1 MEEFQDSQVK
11 ETKKVKVLKE
21 IQEIAKEKEK
31 IYKLLETNDEK
42 ELQRYLNGEL
52 TQKHYIEK
60 AIHNLASNTFPKTV
74 EENANNAL
82 LFLNDLERKKE
93 MELLKDEEQ
102 REDF

>member
-1 MEEFQDSQVK
+1 MGELRDSQS
-11 ETKKVKVLKE
+11 EEIKKSKILRE
-21 IQEIAKEKEK
+21 IQEIAEEKEK
-31 IYKLLETNDEK
+31 IHKLLETNDEK
-42 ELQRYLNGEL
+42 ELQKYLDGDL

-60 AIHNLASNTFPKTV
+60 AIHNLASNTFPKTL

-82 LFLNDLERKKE
+82 IFLNDLERKKE

>member
-1 MEEFQDSQVK
+1 MGELRDSQS
-11 ETKKVKVLKE
+11 EEIKKSKILRE
-21 IQEIAKEKEK
+21 IQEIAEEKEK
-31 IYKLLETNDEK
+31 IHKLLETNDEK
-42 ELQRYLNGEL
+42 ELQKYLDGEL

-60 AIHNLASNTFPKTV
+60 AIHNLASNMFPKTV

>member
-42 ELQRYLNGEL
+42 ELQKYLNGEL
-52 TQKHYIEK
+52 TQNHNIEK

-74 EENANNAL
+74 KENANNAL
-82 LFLNDLERKKE
+82 MFLNDLEREKE

-102 REDF
+102 RED

>member
-21 IQEIAKEKEK
+21 IQEIAKEK

-60 AIHNLASNTFPKTV
+60 DIHNLASNTFPKTV

-82 LFLNDLERKKE
+82 MFLNDSEREKE

-102 REDF
+102 RED

>member
-1 MEEFQDSQVK
+1 M
-11 ETKKVKVLKE
+11 
-21 IQEIAKEKEK
+21 
-31 IYKLLETNDEK
+31 LETNDEK

-52 TQKHYIEK
+52 TQKHYYIEK

-74 EENANNAL
+74 EENANNAI

>member
-1 MEEFQDSQVK
+1 MGELRDSCLEEI
-11 ETKKVKVLKE
+11 KKSKILRE
-21 IQEIAKEKEK
+21 IQEIEEEKEK
-31 IYKLLETNDEK
+31 IFKLLETNDEN
-42 ELQRYLNGEL
+42 ELQKYLDGDL

-82 LFLNDLERKKE
+82 LFLNNLERKKE

-102 REDF
+102 RED

>member
-60 AIHNLASNTFPKTV
+60 TIHNLASNTFPKTV

-82 LFLNDLERKKE
+82 MFLNDLEREKE

-102 REDF
+102 RED

>member
-31 IYKLLETNDEK
+31 ICKLIETNNEK
-42 ELQRYLNGEL
+42 ELQTYLNGEL

-60 AIHNLASNTFPKTV
+60 AIHNLGSNTFPKTV

-82 LFLNDLERKKE
+82 MFLNDMEREKE
-93 MELLKDEEQ
+93 MELFKDEKQ
-102 REDF
+102 